1 MGMTCPYLGT
11 QQGRAKHYDYPT
23 DENVCYA
30 GGDDA
35 SPMAVGAL
43 HQQRYCLSDAFEECA
58 FYRRAQSPAEAE
70 PSDLLSLSPAELYE
84 RGMAHYRRRE
94 WVEARAYFRRLKEIE
109 PTRKGIDDLLED
121 LNLFIQLQ
129 SVRAPEESEA
139 GLAELLAEATSQA
152 MGMEE
157 GEREEERRSPVPG
170 PAESPARH
178 PATAGRTV
186 GIIIAVVIVV
196 AAALIAVFAGNPPLF
211 GKRAGEAEAIALYNR
226 GQARLA
232 VADYDGA
239 IAIFQQLLEMEPD
252 NREAQAALE
261 RAKKLKTLDQLY
273 QDAQTLLKE
282 EKWDEAAEKLRAIL
296 ELEPNYKD
304 AYALLSDVERKR
316 RLIALFDQ
324 GKTNFE
330 LGNWAAAASD
340 FEQLRTLDPT
350 FRADEVQEYLFQS
363 YINDGLALID
373 GAGEAVE
380 PIKEALQRFASALGI
395 HPRDKQAAE
404 ERRLAAL
411 YLDGRQAYIKGNWE
425 QAIQKVREVYT
436 ARLDYADG
444 WAAHTLYSAYVQ
456 RGNQFMTAGDCQSAL
471 DMFTLAL
478 AVEVPDQSVAKARAA
493 EAQNCITPPTPTPT
507 MTPTFTPTK
516 PATPTRPATPTL
528 VPTATFTP
536 APPPPTQPPPPP
548 PPTPTPPR

>member
-1 MGMTCPYLGT
+1 MTCPYLGT
-11 QQGRAKHYDYPT
+11 SENREKHYDYPT

-30 GGDDA
+30 GGSSA
-35 SPMAVGAL
+35 SPVTVGAV
-43 HQQRYCLSDAFEECA
+43 HQQRYCLSDAFEECT
-58 FYRRAQSPAEAE
+58 FYRQAQSPTEAG
-70 PSDLLSLSPAELYE
+70 PSDLLYLSPAELYE
-84 RGMAHYRRRE
+84 RGMTHYRRRE
-94 WVEARAYFRRLKEIE
+94 WVEARTYFRRLKEIE

-129 SVRAPEESEA
+129 SVRAPVEPEA
-139 GLAELLAEATSQA
+139 GFAELLAEATAQA
-152 MGMEE
+152 MGAEPTAE
-157 GEREEERRSPVPG
+157 AEDKELSPVPTAV
-170 PAESPARH
+170 PTS
-178 PATAGRTV
+178 AGRRPLAGRAV
-186 GIIIAVVIVV
+186 GVIIGVAIVII
-196 AAALIAVFAGNPPLF
+196 AALIAVFAGNPPLV
-211 GKRAGEAEAIALYNR
+211 GRRASEAEAIALYNR

-239 IAIFQQLLEMEPD
+239 IDIFQQLLEMEPD

-273 QDAQTLLKE
+273 QETQALLKE
-282 EKWDEAAEKLRAIL
+282 EQWDEAAEKLRAIL
-296 ELEPNYKD
+296 ELDPNYKD

-316 RLIALFDQ
+316 RLIALFEQ

-350 FRADEVQEYLFQS
+350 FRTDEVQEYLFQS
-363 YINDGLALID
+363 YMNDGRALIE
-373 GAGEAVE
+373 GAGEAVD

-404 ERRLAAL
+404 ERRLATL

-425 QAIQKVREVYT
+425 LAVQKVREVYS
-436 ARLDYADG
+436 ARPDYAGG
-444 WAAHTLYSAYVQ
+444 WAARTLYSAYVQ
-456 RGNQFMTAGDCQSAL
+456 RGNQFMSAGDCQSAL

-478 AVEVPDQSVAKARAA
+478 VVEVPDRSVAQARAV

-507 MTPTFTPTK
+507 MTPTFTPTV
-516 PATPTRPATPTL
+516 PPTPTRPATPTP

>member
-1 MGMTCPYLGT
+1 MTCPYLGT
-11 QQGRAKHYDYPT
+11 HRERSEHFDYPT
-23 DENVCYA
+23 DENACYA
-30 GGDDA
+30 GEEGTA
-35 SPMAVGAL
+35 PRTVGAV
-43 HQQRYCLSDAFEECA
+43 HQQRFCLSDVFQDCT
-58 FYRRAQSPAEAE
+58 FYRQAQSPGEVGA
-70 PSDLLSLSPAELYE
+70 SDLQALSPAELYE

-94 WVEARAYFRRLKEIE
+94 WVEARTYFRRLKEID

-129 SVRAPEESEA
+129 SVRVPAEPEA
-139 GLAELLAEATSQA
+139 GISELLAEATAQA
-152 MGMEE
+152 IRAEPAGEE
-157 GEREEERRSPVPG
+157 VEEERSPVPV
-170 PAESPARH
+170 SPPTGRRRF
-178 PATAGRTV
+178 AGRNL
-186 GIIIAVVIVV
+186 GMIIAVVVV
-196 AAALIAVFAGNPPLF
+196 IIAALLAILAGNPSLF
-211 GKRAGEAEAIALYNR
+211 GGRASEAEAVALYNR

-239 IAIFQQLLEMEPD
+239 IAIFQQLLEMQPD

-261 RAKKLKTLDQLY
+261 RARKLKTLDGLY
-273 QDAQTLLKE
+273 QDTQALLKE

-296 ELEPNYKD
+296 ELDPNYKD

-316 RLIALFDQ
+316 RLFALFEQ
-324 GKTNFE
+324 GRTNFE
-330 LGNWAAAASD
+330 LRNWAAAASD

-350 FRADEVQEYLFQS
+350 FRSDEVQEYLFQS
-363 YINDGLALID
+363 YMNDGRALIE

-404 ERRLAAL
+404 ERRLAML

-425 QAIQKVREVYT
+425 QAIQRVREVYT
-436 ARLDYADG
+436 ARPDYAGG

-456 RGNQFMTAGDCQSAL
+456 RGNQFMAAGDCQSAL

-478 AVEVPDQSVAKARAA
+478 MIDVPDQRVAQERAA
-493 EAQNCITPPTPTPT
+493 EARNCITPPTPTPT
-507 MTPTFTPTK
+507 MTPTFTPTV
-516 PATPTRPATPTL
+516 PPTPTRPATPTP

>member
-1 MGMTCPYLGT
+1 MTCPYLGT
-11 QQGRAKHYDYPT
+11 SENREKHYDYPT

-30 GGDDA
+30 GGSGA
-35 SPMAVGAL
+35 SPMTVGAV
-43 HQQRYCLSDAFEECA
+43 HQQRYCLSDAFEECT
-58 FYRRAQSPAEAE
+58 FYRQAQSPAEAG
-70 PSDLLSLSPAELYE
+70 PSDLMSLSPAELYE
-84 RGMAHYRRRE
+84 RGMTHYRRRE
-94 WVEARAYFRRLKEIE
+94 WVEARTYFRRLKEIE

-129 SVRAPEESEA
+129 SVRAPVEPEA
-139 GLAELLAEATSQA
+139 GFAELLAEATAQA
-152 MGMEE
+152 MGAEPIAEAGEE
-157 GEREEERRSPVPG
+157 ALSPVPAAV
-170 PAESPARH
+170 PAP
-178 PATAGRTV
+178 AGRRPFAGRSV
-186 GIIIAVVIVV
+186 GIIISVAIVII
-196 AAALIAVFAGNPPLF
+196 AALIAVFAGNPPLVSR
-211 GKRAGEAEAIALYNR
+211 RASEAEALALYNR

-273 QDAQTLLKE
+273 QETQALLKE
-282 EKWDEAAEKLRAIL
+282 EQWDKAAEKLRAIL
-296 ELEPNYKD
+296 ELDPNYKD

-316 RLIALFDQ
+316 RLIALFEQ

-350 FRADEVQEYLFQS
+350 FRTDEVQEYLFQS
-363 YINDGLALID
+363 YMNDGRALIE
-373 GAGEAVE
+373 GAGEALD

-404 ERRLAAL
+404 ERRLATL

-425 QAIQKVREVYT
+425 LAVQKVREVYS
-436 ARLDYADG
+436 ARPDYAGG
-444 WAAHTLYSAYVQ
+444 WAARTLYSAYVQ
-456 RGNQFMTAGDCQSAL
+456 RGNQFMSAGDCQPAL

-478 AVEVPDQSVAKARAA
+478 AVEVPDRSVAQERAA

-507 MTPTFTPTK
+507 MTPTFTPTV
-516 PATPTRPATPTL
+516 PPTPTRPATPTP